1 MIERSC
7 AKDDHPHF
15 KNEREKLWS
24 RQQSS
29 HYIGE
34 VVKVG
39 YWLSVVKW
47 CLKSTQSG
55 SLCCHNIKCAEFG
68 PFGVH
73 QNHPGPFQRVLTNIE
88 IWAEWKWLIGWSMK
102 NRSKCNFFRYSG
114 QSNPRPTYGQRSFWP
129 NMTVLRS
136 KMSEPFRGCDG
147 GPVIIWRKG
156 KGVVHEKSVKMQ
168 LLQIQMAIKPP
179 TLIWTEII
187 LAKYD
192 RPQVKNEREH
202 PVVHLRSRHYMEK
215 R

>member
-1 MIERSC
+1 MTILTSKMKKLCSVRDGDPIIIWRKSKGVVHEKSVKMQLLQILRAIKPSAHIWTEIIL
-7 AKDDHPHF
+7 AKYDRPHF

-88 IWAEWKWLIGWSMK
+88 IWAE
-102 NRSKCNFFRYSG
+102 
-114 QSNPRPTYGQRSFWP
+114 
-129 NMTVLRS
+129 
-136 KMSEPFRGCDG
+136 
-147 GPVIIWRKG
+147 
-156 KGVVHEKSVKMQ
+156 
-168 LLQIQMAIKPP
+168 
-179 TLIWTEII
+179 
-187 LAKYD
+187 
-192 RPQVKNEREH
+192 
-202 PVVHLRSRHYMEK
+202 
-215 R
+215 